1 MNGISIA
8 IMTDVHANLPAL
20 QAVLGEVDR
29 IGCDLIY
36 HTGDSIAIGPFPHE
50 CLDLLLNRTDT
61 RVLMGNHER
70 YQINGIP
77 NPRPKYMSDGEI
89 EHHMWTK
96 SQLDEQQLWQ
106 LKLLPYVSVI
116 EIGGIRAGFVHSR
129 LREDGYDFTN
139 IESES
144 TDDLDAYFSFIPADI
159 VFYGHIHKPSR
170 VNGEK
175 EYVNPG
181 SVGCTKDS
189 MSRFCILRIRNGS
202 YKLESHETKYN
213 KSVVFRELE
222 NRKVPDRQFIA
233 RTFYGYS

>member
-36 HTGDSIAIGPFPHE
+36 H
-50 CLDLLLNRTDT
+50 
-61 RVLMGNHER
+61 
-70 YQINGIP
+70 
-77 NPRPKYMSDGEI
+77 
-89 EHHMWTK
+89 
-96 SQLDEQQLWQ
+96 
-106 LKLLPYVSVI
+106 
-116 EIGGIRAGFVHSR
+116 
-129 LREDGYDFTN
+129 
-139 IESES
+139 

-222 NRKVPDRQFIA
+222 HRKVPDRQFIA